1 MDIDKALYMKEFLEL
16 RNTLGVVVNKPANHV
31 LYKNMYNEF
40 MPRKDKI
47 EIKKVVTEI
56 QEKTIQIFNK
66 KDVNKK
72 KDESPEGALAIDKE
86 IEVGNENESSEVVEG
101 PTEGPA
107 EESTEEPTEESTEEL
122 TEEVET
128 TLFDDALDKTPDND
142 SDEEEDQDDDG
153 ADDGA
158 DDGEDDEKKEHSSKK
173 IPISEEKVVED
184 VDLLGGG
191 HQLKKIVI
199 NPNYVAIDK

>member
-86 IEVGNENESSEVVEG
+86 IEVEKENESSEVVEG
-101 PTEGPA
+101 PTEASTEGPA
-107 EESTEEPTEESTEEL
+107 EES

-142 SDEEEDQDDDG
+142 SDEEEDQD
-153 ADDGA
+153 DDGA

>member
-86 IEVGNENESSEVVEG
+86 IEVEKENESSEVVEG
-101 PTEGPA
+101 PTE
-107 EESTEEPTEESTEEL
+107 ESTEEPTEEP

-128 TLFDDALDKTPDND
+128 TLFDDALDKTPNND

-158 DDGEDDEKKEHSSKK
+158 DEGEDDEKKEHSSKK

>member
-86 IEVGNENESSEVVEG
+86 IEVEKENESSEVVEG

-107 EESTEEPTEESTEEL
+107 EESTEEP

-142 SDEEEDQDDDG
+142 SDEEEDQD
-153 ADDGA
+153 DDGA